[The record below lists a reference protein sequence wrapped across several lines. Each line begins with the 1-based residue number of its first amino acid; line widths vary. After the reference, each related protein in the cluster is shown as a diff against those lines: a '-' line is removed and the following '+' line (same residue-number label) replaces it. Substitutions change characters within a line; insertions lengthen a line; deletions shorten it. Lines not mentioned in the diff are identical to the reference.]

1 MYVVLKA
8 LYGLKQSGRE
18 WNSELIQWFI
28 NLSFQHSLTEPC
40 LYYQLDEKTIVYA
53 LLYVDDILVA
63 TNDKKYK
70 EKLFE
75 DLN

>member
-8 LYGLKQSGRE
+8 LYGLEQFGRE
-18 WNSELIQWFI
+18 RNSELIQWFI
-28 NLSFQHSLTEPC
+28 NLGFQGSLTEPC
-40 LYYQLDEKTIVYA
+40 LYYRLDEKTIVYA